1 VSLPWRQLDFGND
14 SGQVQRRL
22 EEVLRNPSYDGPLF
36 RFTHRSECSPD
47 GGSCTRAIGRGLLSR
62 PPVRDVLRWF
72 VLAQGVEDVL
82 ELLVDPRGGVDGEEL
97 RSRQVCRVVHHSRDV
112 DVKRD
117 GVFSAGRVLRLARF
131 V

>member
-1 VSLPWRQLDFGND
+1 M
-14 SGQVQRRL
+14 
-22 EEVLRNPSYDGPLF
+22 
-36 RFTHRSECSPD
+36 
-47 GGSCTRAIGRGLLSR
+47 
-62 PPVRDVLRWF
+62 RDVLRWF

-97 RSRQVCRVVHHSRDV
+97 RPRQVCRVVHHSRDV